1 MDDSLVVI
9 VLDGGTLFDGGER
22 IYVQADKLNEAF
34 AEIGWYALEDAL
46 FGNVLATETR
56 PLVLAEVT
64 STVDDQFRYY
74 TGRLVDAETGY
85 HLTSQP
91 TTWDVR
97 WLR

>member
-9 VLDGGTLFDGGER
+9 VLDGGTLKDGGER
-22 IYVQADKLNEAF
+22 IYVQADQLDATF

-56 PLVLAEVT
+56 PLALADVT
-64 STVDDQFRYY
+64 SDVDDQFRYY
-74 TGRLVDAETGY
+74 TGRLVDAETG
-85 HLTSQP
+85 HALTTKPIS
-91 TTWDVR
+91 WDVR